1 MTVKQ
6 IKESALRLFDNDE
19 VSRRKVSNLTKLN
32 SNIEVRSRVLNDF
45 INESQTELEQLSD
58 LKIKTSVELHNTE
71 NKLNQ
76 KEKL

>member
-71 NKLNQ
+71 NKLN
-76 KEKL
+76 